1 MTGHMG
7 RVLFLIMLVV
17 IPITPL
23 RSQSTGEGAYGF
35 LNLSSSAFL
44 TSLGGVN
51 VSVNRDDASMITAN
65 PALLRNVTPFR
76 PVLNIVSYYGGIRYG
91 SALLSWNKA
100 PSLSFAA
107 GIEYLGYGSF
117 TAADDRGNITGE
129 FTAAEYAISLTGAWR
144 IDSVFTAGITVK
156 PLLSALERYSSAAVA
171 FDIGL
176 LYSRPDNLLSAGI
189 TARNLGFQLIRYTEA
204 REKLPFILTAGV
216 TITPEHAPLRFSLT
230 LNHLHRF
237 RLTDG
242 YRDDKDNKESSYD
255 GMAGVAENIM
265 RHIVVGAELIPSSSF
280 FLSAGLN
287 YQRRRELSVDYRTS
301 TVGFSAG
308 FGIMLPSFDLTY
320 SRSRYHLAG
329 SVNNISL
336 LIKPDLFNKRN

>member
-1 MTGHMG
+1 MG
-7 RVLFLIMLVV
+7 RVLLLILLVV
-17 IPITPL
+17 IPVTPL

-35 LNLSSSAFL
+35 LNLTSSAFL

-51 VSVNRDDASMITAN
+51 VSVNRDDVSMVTAN
-65 PALLRNVTPFR
+65 PALLRNVSPFR
-76 PVLNIVSYYGGIRYG
+76 PALNIVSYYGGIRYG
-91 SALLSWNKA
+91 SALLSWNRA

-107 GIEYLGYGSF
+107 GLQYLGYGSF

-129 FTAAEYAISLTGAWR
+129 FTAAEYAITVTGAWR
-144 IDSVFTAGITVK
+144 IDSVFSAGVTVK

-171 FDIGL
+171 FDVGL
-176 LYSRPDNLLSAGI
+176 LYKRPDNLLSAGI
-189 TARNLGFQLIRYTEA
+189 TARNIGFQLTRYTEA
-204 REKLPFILTAGV
+204 RERLPFLLTAGI

-230 LNHLHRF
+230 LNHLNRF
-237 RLTDG
+237 RLTDA
-242 YRDDKDNKESSYD
+242 YRDEGDNREESFD
-255 GMAGVAENIM
+255 GMSGVAENIM

-308 FGIMLPSFDLTY
+308 FGILLPSFDLTY

>member
-1 MTGHMG
+1 MG
-7 RVLFLIMLVV
+7 RALFLILLMV

-65 PALLRNVTPFR
+65 PALLSNVTPLR
-76 PVLNIVSYYGGIRYG
+76 PALNLVSYYGGIRYG
-91 SALLSWNKA
+91 SALVSWNES

-107 GIEYLGYGSF
+107 GIQYLGYGSF
-117 TAADDRGNITGE
+117 TSADERGNITGE
-129 FTAAEYAISLTGAWR
+129 FTAAEYAILFTGAWR
-144 IDSVFTAGITVK
+144 IDSLFSAGITVK

-171 FDIGL
+171 FDVGL

-189 TARNLGFQLIRYTEA
+189 TARNIGFQLTRYTDS

-230 LNHLHRF
+230 FNHLHRF

-242 YRDDKDNKESSYD
+242 YRDESDNKESSYD
-255 GMAGVAENIM
+255 AMAGVAENIM
-265 RHIVVGAELIPSSSF
+265 RHIVIGAELIPSSSF
-280 FLSAGLN
+280 FISAGLN